1 MKNTLKEIKTG
12 TGLGIIKF
20 GMNRN
25 EIRDLLGEPDE
36 IEAFSYTESD
46 SDLTESWHYDEMEV
60 SLGFDEV
67 DDWRLVTLSI
77 TSGFYEFHGQK
88 IIGKSK
94 DEILALLN
102 SMQIKDLNVEG
113 FSTPENTTHEV
124 VASDSLSMNFWF
136 DEGVL
141 AEIQWSPFINEDET
155 VKWPK

>member
-36 IEAFSYTESD
+36 IEAFSYTESET
-46 SDLTESWHYDEMEV
+46 DLTESWHYDEMEL

-67 DDWRLVTLSI
+67 DDWRLVTISV
-77 TSGFYEFHGQK
+77 TAPFYEFHGQK
-88 IIGKSK
+88 IVGKSK
-94 DEILALLN
+94 DEMLALLN
-102 SMQIKDLNVEG
+102 SMGAKDINFED
-113 FSTPENTTHEV
+113 FSTPENPSHEV
-124 VASDSLSMNFWF
+124 LASDSLGMNFWF

-141 AEIQWSPFINEDET
+141 AEIQWSPFINQDDS
-155 VKWPK
+155 VKWPE